1 MALSK
6 TIVFNVNRK
15 EPQLVAAE
23 KPTPNE
29 LKQLSDIDDQE
40 GLRFL
45 VPFIFFYPPI
55 VGGELDLVKI
65 IGDGLAKTLVYYY
78 PFAGRIFEGPNR
90 KLMVNCNNEGV
101 MFVEADADVK
111 LEQLGDGI
119 LPPCPYMEELMC
131 RVPDSGGIIGC
142 PLLFLQIT
150 RFICGG
156 LSMGILVNHTLADG
170 YGATL
175 FLNTMTELLKGASVP
190 SVQPVWQRELLSARS
205 PPRITCT
212 HNEYEQL
219 ASNNQNPEDNFI
231 QASIFFGPKEIQALK
246 DQLPTNQSPSPTR
259 FELITACLWKCRTIA
274 FEPNPNDIARISVV
288 MNARRKKEIGLA
300 VGYYG
305 NGVVFPAA
313 VSNAGVLCESPLI
326 YALDLVRQAK
336 TQLSEEYVK
345 SVADF
350 MVINGRPKYVTKLN

>member
-6 TIVFNVNRK
+6 TIVFNVNRR

-29 LKQLSDIDDQE
+29 IKQLSDIDDQE

-65 IGDGLAKTLVYYY
+65 I
-78 PFAGRIFEGPNR
+78 R
-90 KLMVNCNNEGV
+90 
-101 MFVEADADVK
+101 DAWGWD
-111 LEQLGDGI
+111 
-119 LPPCPYMEELMC
+119 LPPCPYIEELMC

-156 LSMGILVNHTLADG
+156 LSMGILLNHTLADG
-170 YGATL
+170 YGAML
-175 FLNTMTELLKGASVP
+175 FLNTKTELFKGASVP
-190 SVQPVWQRELLSARS
+190 SVQTVWQRELLSARS

-212 HNEYEQL
+212 HNEYEQV
-219 ASNNQNPEDNFI
+219 ASNNQNPKDNFI

-246 DQLPTNQSPSPTR
+246 DQLPTNQIPSPTR
-259 FELITACLWKCRTIA
+259 FELTTACLWKCRTIA
-274 FEPNPNDIARISVV
+274 LEPNPNDITRISIV

-300 VGYYG
+300 IGYYG
-305 NGVVFPAA
+305 NGV
-313 VSNAGVLCESPLI
+313 SPLT
-326 YALDLVRQAK
+326 YALDLVRQAEA
-336 TQLSEEYVK
+336 QLSEEYIK

-350 MVINGRPKYVTKLN
+350 MVIKGRPKYEKKLNYMVSDLTNLHFDKFDLGWGKPLYAGVPRTTSIISFYTSLNFKE